1 MSTATENHFLIQQ
14 EQGLVTSLGSSCWVA
29 SVFSQ
34 RSPQKSTPN
43 EDATVVIPISDESA
57 VFAVADGCG
66 GQRGGEQASSI
77 ALKCLADSVANETDI
92 TNLRMAILDGIDQ
105 ANREILALKM
115 GAACTIAVAEFQ
127 RGWVRPYHVGD
138 SKILLVSNRGRVR
151 YQSVCHS
158 PVGFAVE
165 AGFLEPDQAMNHDER
180 HVISNFLGYGQ
191 MRMEIGPMLQ
201 MGARDTLLV
210 ASDGLFDNLHDH
222 EVIET
227 IRKGRLASSLKR
239 LTDRATERMVGVGE
253 SPCKPDDLSVIVVR
267 RSS

>member
-14 EQGLVTSLGSSCWVA
+14 EQGLVTSLGRSCWVA

-34 RSPQKSTPN
+34 RSPEKTTPN
-43 EDATVVIPISDESA
+43 EDATVVIPINDETA

-66 GQRGGEQASSI
+66 GQRGGAQASSI
-77 ALKCLADSVANETDI
+77 ALKCLAESVANESDI
-92 TNLRMAILDGIDQ
+92 GNLRMAILDGIDK

-127 RGWVRPYHVGD
+127 QGWIRTYHVGD
-138 SKILLVSNRGRVR
+138 SKILLVSNRGRIR

-165 AGFLEPDQAMNHDER
+165 SGFLEPDQAMNHDER
-180 HVISNFLGYGQ
+180 HIISNFLGYGQ
-191 MRMEIGPMLQ
+191 MRMEIGPMLK
-201 MGARDTLLV
+201 MGIRDTLLV

-222 EVIET
+222 EVAGM
-227 IRKGRLASSLKR
+227 IRKGRIGSSLEQ
-239 LTDRATERMVGVGE
+239 LTKLAIERMNGIADT
-253 SPCKPDDLSVIVVR
+253 PCKPDDLSVIIVR
-267 RSS
+267 RSV